1 MLLFIFALSAHVQLA
16 RYNSVFA
23 FPARH
28 ILHGDLR
35 PDSDK
40 SGRVLAGA
48 YDATVLAVAIDLLP
62 RTTVLPR
69 LVTSAVSPS
78 AEPSLRE
85 ILNYLVLFVRPPPL
99 PLQAYC

>member
-16 RYNSVFA
+16 RYDSVFA
-23 FPARH
+23 LPARH

-40 SGRVLAGA
+40 SGRVLDGA
-48 YDATVLAVAIDLLP
+48 PDATVLAVAVDPLP
-62 RTTVLPR
+62 HTTAPPR
-69 LVTSAVSPS
+69 LVTSSLSPP

-99 PLQAYC
+99 PLHAHC